1 MKYKMD
7 LKLNLGNYQSATLG
21 IDEADDFETCRKEIQ
36 KDIIKLVENG
46 FDPLA
51 LNENVLAFIGMKI
64 EDLMIYKEK
73 DDTI

>member
-1 MKYKMD
+1 MD